1 MFGALEPP
9 MLHAWFLFAVISE
22 ILPVKPQRSY
32 FQVQLTPF
40 VVIFTY
46 KQSQIHHP
54 VKIIYYRQILG
65 KNVSAR
71 VKIALVTLFNKKKD
85 KGILNLRN
93 FLGFLPQRWKRNDRK
108 FTKGKGQESKES
120 YCLYWDDPIDC
131 F

>member
-1 MFGALEPP
+1 MFSALEPP
-9 MLHAWFLFAVISE
+9 MLHAWFQFAVISQ
-22 ILPVKPQRSY
+22 ILPVKPQRPY
-32 FQVQLTPF
+32 FQVQLTPC

-46 KQSQIHHP
+46 KQSQIHQP

-85 KGILNLRN
+85 KGILTLGNV
-93 FLGFLPQRWKRNDRK
+93 FGFLPQRWKRNDRK
-108 FTKGKGQESKES
+108 FMKGKGQESKES
-120 YCLYWDDPIDC
+120 YCLYWDDPIDR